1 MVGKNHRSSRVIK
14 TVVFQPKVPG
24 LIPTTVKSTID
35 TSNISHQRSDW
46 DYKRRRLNDEILHA
60 DDDNRRAAVYGAA
73 VTQTTRKTD
82 GRSRCTRPT
91 RCTR

>member
-1 MVGKNHRSSRVIK
+1 MVGKNHRSSR
-14 TVVFQPKVPG
+14 
-24 LIPTTVKSTID
+24 VKSTID

-82 GRSRCTRPT
+82 GRSRCATDAVYALS
-91 RCTR
+91 